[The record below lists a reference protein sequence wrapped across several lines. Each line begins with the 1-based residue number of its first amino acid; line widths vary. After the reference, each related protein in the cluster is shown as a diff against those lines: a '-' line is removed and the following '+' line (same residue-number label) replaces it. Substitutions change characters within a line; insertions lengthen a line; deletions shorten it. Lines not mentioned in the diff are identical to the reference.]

1 MKRGKKLLENSY
13 LILVLLFLYA
23 PILVLT
29 ALSFNAS
36 RSRVRFTGFSLCWY
50 REMLS
55 DPAVLLALR
64 NTLLIALG
72 SALFATLLG
81 TMAAIALRSMRTL
94 SRNLVL
100 GITNVPMLNADIV
113 TGISLMLCFIAF
125 RISLGFQTILIS
137 HITLNLPYVILSVL
151 PKLKKSSNVS
161 FEAALDL
168 GAGPV
173 YAFFRVVLPDIM
185 PGVLSGF
192 LLAFTMSLDDFIITH
207 FTRGAGINTIST
219 LVYSELRRGIK
230 PSMYALSTMIFAVVF
245 LVLLFVNFAP
255 AWFSGKEEKK

>member
-1 MKRGKKLLENSY
+1 M
-13 LILVLLFLYA
+13 
-23 PILVLT
+23 
-29 ALSFNAS
+29 
-36 RSRVRFTGFSLCWY
+36 
-50 REMLS
+50 
-55 DPAVLLALR
+55 
-64 NTLLIALG
+64 
-72 SALFATLLG
+72 
-81 TMAAIALRSMRTL
+81 
-94 SRNLVL
+94 
-100 GITNVPMLNADIV
+100 
-113 TGISLMLCFIAF
+113 
-125 RISLGFQTILIS
+125 
-137 HITLNLPYVILSVL
+137 ILSVL